1 MLDTRI
7 GVVLETPVRGVFIDE
22 HDNLVVDAAGR
33 PVIPL
38 PEAGAAGEADTEV
51 RPVAAGTLS
60 VGGVQIKPLA
70 GGDGQSPD
78 LTQLLGMSDD
88 LANTLKVLG
97 TVIGAI
103 SGGVGAAL
111 TVIGALETLGLLG
124 NHENPFD
131 DLYRRLEQRLKHQLK
146 STLAGQTL
154 STMQH
159 LDTLMGHAETAGQFV
174 ADYLRN
180 PTPAR
185 IAVLPQADYW
195 SRYAVNTVRLPSA
208 WLRTYDDD
216 AATLK
221 REGHPGWQFGPV
233 VGAGGAAG
241 QDLLMWDW
249 RLSLLAYLKIVAAR
263 VAVIHAIDP
272 GVDAP
277 HADELRDQADFV
289 RGVEQRIRGGFS
301 RSVPVPDPGWDY
313 WTMVARDPC
322 GVIEVQSG
330 LGDFT
335 GGFMPTY
342 WWRDEIESQYART
355 HALPTTY
362 AEYVAWHTNG
372 VDKRYWRLYD
382 KLGLFNLWTVIS
394 DLRAAAV
401 GRPGVSTH
409 LGSAAATR
417 FGLSTFVAP
426 TGSTK
431 ARLTAWKRWSG

>member
-1 MLDTRI
+1 MRI
-7 GVVLETPVRGVFIDE
+7 GAVLETPVRGVFIDE
-22 HDNLVVDAAGR
+22 DDNLVVDAAGR
-33 PVIPL
+33 PVIAL
-38 PEAGAAGEADTEV
+38 PVAGSAAEADAEV
-51 RPVAAGTLS
+51 RPVAAGSLS

-70 GGDGQSPD
+70 SGAGQSPD
-78 LTQLLGMSDD
+78 LFQLLGLSDD
-88 LANTLKVLG
+88 LANSLKVLG
-97 TVIGAI
+97 TVIGAV
-103 SGGVGAAL
+103 SGGVGAAVA
-111 TVIGALETLGLLG
+111 VIGALETLGLLG

-131 DLYRRLEQRLKHQLK
+131 DLYRRLEERMKQQLK

-159 LDTLMGHAETAGQFV
+159 LDMLMGHAETAGQFV
-174 ADYLRN
+174 ADYLRD

-185 IAVLPQADYW
+185 MVILPQADYW
-195 SRYAVNTVRLPSA
+195 SRYAVNTVRGPSA
-208 WLRTYDDD
+208 WLRTYDED

-233 VGAGGAAG
+233 VGAGGGAG

-277 HADELRDQADFV
+277 HADELREQANYV
-289 RGVEQRIRGGFS
+289 RLVEQRIRGGFS

-313 WTMVARDPC
+313 WNSVARDPC

-330 LGDFT
+330 LGDFV

-342 WWRDEIESQYART
+342 WWRDEIESKYASA

-362 AEYVAWHTNG
+362 AEYIAWHTNG
-372 VDKRYWRLYD
+372 VDKRYWRLYNE
-382 KLGLFNLWTVIS
+382 LGLFNLWTVIS

-409 LGSAAATR
+409 LESAAATR

-431 ARLTAWKRWSG
+431 ARLSAWKRRFD